1 MTSERI
7 GFSRDQES
15 IGSIAIGAL
24 FVVAAVVLVAYTR
37 RIELG
42 AVVALPLVLL
52 LVSNFRLAATVTI
65 WVALVWLL
73 RIPAVFFD
81 LVQFSYVL
89 YACIALTLG
98 AYLLRLG
105 MGERSSLS
113 LVTNKWTWLLIATIV
128 AGGVHGAQSVGTI
141 PTWVLAGSDTD
152 LGVPWTYYRTV
163 VFPGV
168 LLPVLALVVGVAL
181 YDKQKLGAI
190 MAPVWTLVCALDV
203 LIIGQVATS
212 GDALSVMATQRNEHL
227 VSLGFHS
234 NELGAFLAIAY
245 GLGLGVWD
253 GTEQGR
259 SRTAL
264 GGVLA
269 MTALAV
275 LLTFS
280 RGAYLALAVITVVV
294 LMKGAPRKRLVV
306 LCATALL
313 LFSAP
318 APLLDRIGYGVNSRD
333 VNEISAGRVDNL
345 WVPLLPDIA
354 DHLWFGQGLQSIMWT
369 DAQQFQEIFPASLAH
384 NAFLDLILDFGVI
397 GSLPIVAWYSYTWRG
412 FRRGARTD
420 PDARYRALFAGSEL
434 ALFAFLLS
442 SLTNNRLN
450 PTATNSLLWI
460 AVGIL
465 LARTHKA
472 PERASDAQAET
483 ARQRFWRPL
492 VRTQPVPSRMTTVR
506 WSVDMCGITGF
517 FSSTGDMPSWET
529 ALQRAVRALHHR
541 GPDAG
546 GVWVG
551 DGVGLGHRR
560 LSILDLSEQGR
571 QPESRAVDAM

>member
-1 MTSERI
+1 M
-7 GFSRDQES
+7 
-15 IGSIAIGAL
+15 AIGAL
-24 FVVAAVVLVAYTR
+24 FVVAAVVLVVYTR
-37 RIELG
+37 RIELA
-42 AVVALPLVLL
+42 AVVALPLALL
-52 LVSNFRLAATVTI
+52 LLSNFRLAATVTI
-65 WVALVWLL
+65 WVALIWLM

-89 YACIALTLG
+89 YACVALTAG
-98 AYLLRLG
+98 AYMLRLG
-105 MGERSSLS
+105 MGERSSLP
-113 LVTNKWTWLLIATIV
+113 LITNKWIWLLIASIV
-128 AGGVHGAQSVGTI
+128 LGGVHGAGNVGTI
-141 PTWVLAGSDTD
+141 PSWVLAGSDTD

-168 LLPVLALVVGVAL
+168 LLPLLAIFVGAAL
-181 YDKQKLGAI
+181 CDKQKLSAI
-190 MAPVWTLVCALDV
+190 MAPVWTLVCAIDL
-203 LIIGQVATS
+203 LIIGQVVTS
-212 GDALSVMATQRNEHL
+212 GEPLSVMATQRSEHL
-227 VSLGFHS
+227 INLGFHS

-253 GTEQGR
+253 GTEHGR

-264 GGVLA
+264 GALLA

-280 RGAYLALAVITVVV
+280 RGAYLALAVVTVVV
-294 LMKGAPRKRLVV
+294 LMKGAPRKRVVV

-313 LFSAP
+313 LFAAP

-345 WVPLLPDIA
+345 WLPLLPDIA

-384 NAFLDLILDFGVI
+384 NAFLDLILDFGLI
-397 GSLPIVAWYSYTWRG
+397 GSLPIVAWYWYTWRG
-412 FRRGARTD
+412 FRRGAHTD
-420 PDARYRALFAGSEL
+420 SDARYRALFAGSEL

-472 PERASDAQAET
+472 PESSSDTPAEAAS
-483 ARQRFWRPL
+483 QRFWRPL
-492 VRTQPVPSRMTTVR
+492 VRTQPVPSR
-506 WSVDMCGITGF
+506 IT
-517 FSSTGDMPSWET
+517 
-529 ALQRAVRALHHR
+529 AVN
-541 GPDAG
+541 
-546 GVWVG
+546 GV
-551 DGVGLGHRR
+551 
-560 LSILDLSEQGR
+560 
-571 QPESRAVDAM
+571 